1 MQGDGGNGGNIGERL
16 ARLEANV
23 AHLVTSLDSL
33 RQGIEGM
40 NRRLSWIEKSVW
52 TAIGGVAVLAV
63 IVVFVLR
70 PAIGIIVERVLNN

>member
-1 MQGDGGNGGNIGERL
+1 
-16 ARLEANV
+16 
-23 AHLVTSLDSL
+23 
-33 RQGIEGM
+33 M